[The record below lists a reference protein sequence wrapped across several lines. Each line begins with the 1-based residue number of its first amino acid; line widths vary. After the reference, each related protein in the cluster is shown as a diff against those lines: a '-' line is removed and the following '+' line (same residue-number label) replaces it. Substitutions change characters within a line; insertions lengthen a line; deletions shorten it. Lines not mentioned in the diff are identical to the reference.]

1 MFGYVRAHSAELKVK
16 EYEEGSFCH
25 LKRGEEGWHVDRED
39 RDGHVGGCGA

>member
-1 MFGYVRAHSAELKVK
+1 MRKGHFG
-16 EYEEGSFCH
+16 H